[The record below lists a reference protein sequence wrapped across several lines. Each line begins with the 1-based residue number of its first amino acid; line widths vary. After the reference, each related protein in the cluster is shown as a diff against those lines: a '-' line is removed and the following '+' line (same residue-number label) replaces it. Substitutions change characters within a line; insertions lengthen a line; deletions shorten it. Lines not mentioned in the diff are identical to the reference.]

1 MDLTLL
7 EKAIELDEQQSLRD
21 LCVITNKPH
30 DFDHYLN
37 EGEKVCYDCGLIDS
51 KPKLGITPDYRS
63 HTKLKYDPKVH
74 LKQLIQLH
82 EQQNNCSIP
91 YEVYDHYKRFRI
103 SFLLKF
109 PNEPKISTRYILYR
123 FAQCH
128 GHTCPESTFVNIKHQ
143 KTKDRYE
150 SIYNQVFGRS

>member
-7 EKAIELDEQQSLRD
+7 NKAIELDEQKPLRD
-21 LCVITNKPH
+21 LCIITNKPH
-30 DFDHYLN
+30 NFGYYIT
-37 EGEKVCYDCGLIDS
+37 EGERVCFDCDLI
-51 KPKLGITPDYRS
+51 KPGPKLGITPDYRT

-74 LKQLIQLH
+74 LKHLIQLH
-82 EQQNNCSIP
+82 EQHHNCSIP
-91 YEVYDHYKRFRI
+91 YKVYDDFKRFRI

-123 FAQCH
+123 LAQRYEHPCS
-128 GHTCPESTFVNIKHQ
+128 ESSFVNIKHQ

-150 SIYNQVFGRS
+150 SIYNQIVH